1 MSSNGSQFLTMHE
14 VRECARALAI
24 MAYRFQPE
32 SFNMFYSASDIAHFL
47 GDLPNG
53 QISTF
58 HVDNLTLKKA
68 FANRKMRKALK
79 LKFPKKFEFSLA
91 STSMDLITEGP
102 SALKRDIESVL
113 QWKLESRATC
123 AMTSMVSVT
132 TYVSTTEE
140 FTPKM

>member
-32 SFNMFYSASDIAHFL
+32 SFNMFHSASDIAHFL

-58 HVDNLTLKKA
+58 HVDVSTLKKVFCNKLLRRA
-68 FANRKMRKALK
+68 LLSKFLENIELMR
-79 LKFPKKFEFSLA
+79 S
-91 STSMDLITEGP
+91 S
-102 SALKRDIESVL
+102 
-113 QWKLESRATC
+113 
-123 AMTSMVSVT
+123 
-132 TYVSTTEE
+132 VSTDIIASGT
-140 FTPKM
+140 FALRKGCRIVLMF